1 MNNKTKGHLALL
13 GTNVFFAINFTA
25 VKYLIDDGM
34 VKPFGLNFIRMTVA
48 CLMLWAMY
56 FLKKEKEKISFKDI
70 GRLILCALTGIVINQ
85 LLFIK
90 GLSLTIPIHASL
102 LMLFTPI
109 LITFISVWALKE
121 KLSYNTLAG
130 ILLGVC
136 GASILVASRKSGS
149 SGKDI
154 MLGDFLV
161 LVNAVSYSI
170 YFIIV
175 KPLMNKYH
183 PITTIRM
190 LFTIGL
196 FISIPFCWNEFI
208 QTPIVNYDAGAWTAL
223 LLITIGGTFFA
234 YTFNIYGIK
243 VLGSTI
249 AGAYIYT
256 QPFMATAIAIMMG
269 KDSLESY
276 KLIAAVFIFLGL
288 YLASKNK
295 KNA

>member
-1 MNNKTKGHLALL
+1 M
-13 GTNVFFAINFTA
+13 A
-25 VKYLIDDGM
+25 VAS
-34 VKPFGLNFIRMTVA
+34 V
-48 CLMLWAMY
+48 MLWVMY
-56 FLKKEKEKISFKDI
+56 FLQKEKELIAIKDY

-90 GLSLTIPIHASL
+90 GLSLTVPIHASL

-109 LITFISVWALKE
+109 LITFISAWAFKE
-121 KLSYNTLAG
+121 KLSANTLIG
-130 ILLGVC
+130 ILLGVS
-136 GASILVASRKSGS
+136 GATILVASRMSGGV
-149 SGKDI
+149 GKDTV
-154 MLGDFLV
+154 LGDVLV
-161 LVNAVSYSI
+161 LINAVSYST

-175 KPLMNKYH
+175 KPFMSKYH
-183 PITTIRM
+183 PITVIRM

-196 FISIPFCWNEFI
+196 VVSLPFCWNEFI
-208 QTPIVNYDAGAWTAL
+208 QTPISNYHSGAWTAL

-243 VLGSTI
+243 VLGSTM

-269 KDSLESY
+269 KDTMESY
-276 KLIAAVFIFLGL
+276 KLIAAVFIFSGL
-288 YLASKNK
+288 YLAGKNR